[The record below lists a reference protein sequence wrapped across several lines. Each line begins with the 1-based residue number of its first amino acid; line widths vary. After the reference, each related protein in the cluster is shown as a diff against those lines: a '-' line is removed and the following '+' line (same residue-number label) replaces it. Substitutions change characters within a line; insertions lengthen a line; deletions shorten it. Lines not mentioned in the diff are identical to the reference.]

1 MTAIDCHIRCKIE
14 NIQLSFANMTIKL
27 NMLNIAKQPY
37 DPDEEIVY
45 MDLIKELVNH
55 TPSNLSDDF
64 S

>member
-1 MTAIDCHIRCKIE
+1 
-14 NIQLSFANMTIKL
+14 MTIKL